1 MKQLYK
7 GLVPLCVV
15 LCVCLG
21 LSAFALRTYWL
32 YDRNDV
38 EVINQLIEENNLDF
52 SKNTPEDWKQFTNWN
67 HELPRRIT
75 SLHQPDYN
83 HEKRTYDVVDFSAL
97 TGLETLRWYVYKTN
111 VLVLPENLEHL
122 SCVDSGI
129 EKIDF
134 SRSKNL
140 KTIDCT
146 RNNLKH
152 LDLSRMTGLEILECG
167 ENQLVSL
174 NLSNSQN
181 LVWLFCEDNQ
191 LQQLILPKAAPMLS
205 MINCQNNQLKKLDV
219 TGLTS
224 VRDLHCS
231 NNQLTALEVKNLS
244 NLEWLTCDDNQIT
257 ELTIENLPKLTHLY
271 CKNNPLEEL
280 NIADVP
286 SLEMFHCSEERGR
299 IVLNDGI
306 ELISFDYP
314 SRTVTVK
321 AEPPAGKYLGG
332 ITGLP
337 EGTEIVDDTATFQL
351 TWSVVDLTPRYWDES
366 LK

>member
-38 EVINQLIEENNLDF
+38 EVINQLIAENNLDF
-52 SKNTPEDWKQFTNWN
+52 SKDTPGDWYQFVVWN
-67 HELPRRIT
+67 DSLPKRIGYM
-75 SLHQPDYN
+75 HQPDYT
-83 HEKRTYDVVDFSAL
+83 HERRSYNVVDFSNL
-97 TGLETLRWYVYKTN
+97 TELKELHWYVYKTN
-111 VLVLPENLEHL
+111 TLILPENLERL
-122 SCVDSGI
+122 SCNESEI
-129 EKIDF
+129 EEIDF
-134 SRSKNL
+134 SWSKKL
-140 KTIDCT
+140 KSIECMRCD
-146 RNNLKH
+146 LKS
-152 LDLSRMTGLEILECG
+152 LDLSGMTELELLYCD
-167 ENQLVSL
+167 ENQLTSL
-174 NLSNSQN
+174 NLSESEK
-181 LVWLFCEDNQ
+181 LRYLHCEDNQ
-191 LQQLILPKAAPMLS
+191 LQELILPETASVLKMLD
-205 MINCQNNQLKKLDV
+205 CQNNQLKVLDV
-219 TGLTS
+219 TECTWLQ
-224 VRDLHCS
+224 DLHCS
-231 NNQLTALEVKNLS
+231 NNQLTALEIKNLS

-257 ELTIENLPKLTHLY
+257 ELTIENLPQQTHLY

-351 TWSVVDLTPRYWDES
+351 TWSVVDLTPRYWDDS

>member
-7 GLVPLCVV
+7 GLVPFCIV
-15 LCVCLG
+15 LCVCLV

-38 EVINQLIEENNLDF
+38 EVINQLIEENNLEFD
-52 SKNTPEDWKQFTNWN
+52 KNTPEDWKQFVKWN
-67 HELPRRIT
+67 DNFPKRIVYM
-75 SLHQPDYN
+75 HQPDYT
-83 HEKRTYDVVDFSAL
+83 HERRSYNVVDFSNL
-97 TGLETLRWYVYKTN
+97 TELKDLHWYVYKTN
-111 VLVLPENLEHL
+111 KLVLPENLERL
-122 SCVDSGI
+122 SCNETEID
-129 EKIDF
+129 EIDF
-134 SRSKNL
+134 SRAAKLKSIECMRCNL
-140 KTIDCT
+140 KS
-146 RNNLKH
+146 
-152 LDLSRMTGLEILECG
+152 LDLSGMTELEVLYCG
-167 ENQLVSL
+167 ENKLTRL
-174 NLSNSQN
+174 NLSDCEN
-181 LVWLFCEDNQ
+181 LMWLHCRDNQ
-191 LQQLILPKAAPMLS
+191 LQELILPETAPYLS
-205 MINCQNNQLKKLDV
+205 MMDCQNNQLKKLDV

-286 SLEMFHCSEERGR
+286 SLEMLHCSEERGR
-299 IVLNDGI
+299 IALNDGI

-321 AEPPAGKYLGG
+321 AEPPAGKWLGG

-337 EGTEIVDDTATFQL
+337 EGTEIIDNTATFQL
-351 TWSVVDLTPRYWDES
+351 TWSVVDLTPRYWPDG

>member
-7 GLVPLCVV
+7 GLVPLCIV

-52 SKNTPEDWKQFTNWN
+52 SKNTPEDWNQFINWN

-75 SLHQPDYN
+75 TLHQPDYV
-83 HEKRTYDVVDFSAL
+83 HEKRSYDIVDFSKL
-97 TGLETLRWYVYKTN
+97 TELKTLRWYVYKTN

-129 EKIDF
+129 EKIDV
-134 SRSKNL
+134 SRSEKL
-140 KTIDCT
+140 KTINCT
-146 RNNLKH
+146 RNNLKR
-152 LDLSRMTGLEILECG
+152 LDLSKMTELEILECG
-167 ENQLVSL
+167 ENQLASL
-174 NLSNSQN
+174 NLSNCKN
-181 LVWLFCEDNQ
+181 LLWLFCEDNQ
-191 LQQLILPKAAPMLS
+191 LQQLILPEAAPMLS

-219 TGLTS
+219 TSLTS
-224 VRDLHCS
+224 LMDLHCS
-231 NNQLTALEVKNLS
+231 NNQLETLEVKDLS
-244 NLEWLTCDDNQIT
+244 SLEFISCNDNQLT
-257 ELTIENLPKLTHLY
+257 ELTAKNLPKLTHLY
-271 CKNNPLEEL
+271 CQNNPLEEL

-286 SLEMFHCSEERGR
+286 SLEMLHCSDERGR
-299 IVLNDGI
+299 IAFNGGI

-321 AEPPAGKYLGG
+321 AEPPAGKWLGG

-337 EGTEIVDDTATFQL
+337 EGTEIIDNTATFQL
-351 TWSVVDLTPRYWDES
+351 TWSVVDLTPRYWPDG

>member
-7 GLVPLCVV
+7 GLVPLCIV

-38 EVINQLIEENNLDF
+38 EVINQLIEENNLNF
-52 SKNTPEDWKQFTNWN
+52 SKNTPEDWAHFVMWN
-67 HELPRRIT
+67 DSFPKRIIELW
-75 SLHQPDYN
+75 QPDYI
-83 HEKRTYDVVDFSAL
+83 HEKRFYDTVDFSKL
-97 TGLETLRWYVYKTN
+97 TELRELHWTVRKTN
-111 VLVLPENLEHL
+111 VVILPEKLVELHCEESEIEEIDISLSRNLRIIN
-122 SCVDSGI
+122 CMG
-129 EKIDF
+129 
-134 SRSKNL
+134 
-140 KTIDCT
+140 
-146 RNNLKH
+146 NNLKN
-152 LDLSRMTGLEILECG
+152 LDMSGMTELEVLYCG
-167 ENQLVSL
+167 ENQLESL
-174 NLSNSQN
+174 NLLNCQN
-181 LVWLFCEDNQ
+181 LMWLYCEDNQ
-191 LQQLILPKAAPMLS
+191 LLKLTLPETAPYLS
-205 MINCQNNQLKKLDV
+205 MIDCQNNQLKKLDV
-219 TGLTS
+219 TGLTLL
-224 VRDLHCS
+224 RDLHCS

-286 SLEMFHCSEERGR
+286 SLEMLHCSEERGR
-299 IVLNDGI
+299 IALNDGMK
-306 ELISFDYP
+306 LISFDYP

-337 EGTEIVDDTATFQL
+337 EGTEIMDNTATFQL
-351 TWSVVDLTPRYWDES
+351 TWSAVNLTPRYWDDS